1 MYDTSFNLT
10 NIEIQI
16 LQLAAEGMDNVE
28 IANKLFISRHTVKA
42 HLTSAYRKLNA
53 NNRANAVYV
62 AMKQQYIN

>member
-10 NIEIQI
+10 STEIQI

-53 NNRANAVYV
+53 SNRANAVYV